1 MTMWEKKRTASD
13 SITNNRI
20 GLRGVWGGKVG
31 YGRDP
36 PGPELEV
43 AGIKPPP
50 ATGNHVS
57 SRNRRDVVLGTRQVM
72 AGRRRGEMTWSMLDQ
87 VPETSLY
94 LG

>member
-1 MTMWEKKRTASD
+1 MWEKKRTASD

-20 GLRGVWGGKVG
+20 GLQGVWGWKVG

-57 SRNRRDVVLGTRQVM
+57 WRNRRLGQASGGRQKKKRDDLVN
-72 AGRRRGEMTWSMLDQ
+72 AEWVS
-87 VPETSLY
+87 ETSLY

>member
-1 MTMWEKKRTASD
+1 MAIGHWAAMSMWEKKHTASD

-20 GLRGVWGGKVG
+20 GLQGVWGWKVG

-50 ATGNHVS
+50 
-57 SRNRRDVVLGTRQVM
+57 RQREIM
-72 AGRRRGEMTWSMLDQ
+72 
-87 VPETSLY
+87 
-94 LG
+94 